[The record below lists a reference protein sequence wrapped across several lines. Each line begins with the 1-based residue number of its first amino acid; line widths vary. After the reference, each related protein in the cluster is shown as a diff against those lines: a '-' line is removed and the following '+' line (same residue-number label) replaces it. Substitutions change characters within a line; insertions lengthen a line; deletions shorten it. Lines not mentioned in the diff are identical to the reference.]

1 MHDFLFCFVRLHV
14 CMHVAGTCI
23 HDTGDRTL
31 EDAEV
36 RRHRERW
43 VGGGSPEGWEHLSVA
58 KSWALWVGGLGTR
71 DNREEIPAEE

>member
-1 MHDFLFCFVRLHV
+1 
-14 CMHVAGTCI
+14 MHVACTCI

-43 VGGGSPEGWEHLSVA
+43 VGGGCVNI
-58 KSWALWVGGLGTR
+58 WVPRGLGAPECGQELGLVGRRSR
-71 DNREEIPAEE
+71 DKGQQRGNSSRGIGPIC